1 MLQAIRKKVK
11 EAKAAKGTRGVDDAE
26 GRVGREESSS
36 SGLHVDA
43 DVSDPHDY
51 EDALPSG
58 ESKVVHIHQGDVPL
72 ARASMDPEQPGR
84 DNDSLLTGIPND
96 PKNRSSKRSS
106 YLALLFQGAAMAV
119 DFTMALMSIQTFYYV
134 LGGPPRLYGF
144 TFGSYDLTALLV
156 APLLGFV
163 SDKPK
168 SFKPLFL
175 LCMAINASGNL
186 LYAFTFLGHEWY
198 MMLIARLV
206 AGVGAASLGLG
217 SSYITSTTTMEQRQ
231 KQLVSYRVIQS
242 LARFLGPFVGYIFL
256 GLPTV
261 SSSSSTALKVFNWY
275 TIPGWVAFFV
285 VACIF
290 LVFLWK
296 FHDPTEENEHIVR
309 SQAKIAE
316 NLDERAKEFRTFII
330 IWLSMVFVS
339 TFLQFGYYANLFG
352 LFAGQFHGVSDQYE
366 QWKVFVAVGAGAGT
380 ASITYR
386 TGVKVFPKVF
396 NERVMVI
403 FSSWILFVVYMLV
416 IPFGGSTEI
425 LAEARFYA
433 SSALF
438 GLAVVIG
445 APAVEAVFSKKIT
458 QFQDVVG
465 ENIAKL
471 LGIFYMCQSCGR
483 FAGPLVA
490 GAVTYIATP
499 SGQQNY
505 CPDGETLADDGSPL
519 CAGNTTQACA
529 IFPDQYYVEG
539 CVLKHAVPFFSV
551 FAGIGGVTA
560 ILYMLILKR
569 YWSYK

>member
-1 MLQAIRKKVK
+1 MK
-11 EAKAAKGTRGVDDAE
+11 EAKSGKEAKSATESGLDN
-26 GRVGREESSS
+26 VGEEDVS
-36 SGLHVDA
+36 SGVVH
-43 DVSDPHDY
+43 VSDP
-51 EDALPSG
+51 DASA
-58 ESKVVHIHQGDVPL
+58 E
-72 ARASMDPEQPGR
+72 ARMDPEQPGE

-96 PKNRSSKRSS
+96 ARNRSSKRSS
-106 YLALLFQGAAMAV
+106 YLALLLQGAAMAL

-163 SDKPK
+163 SDKTK
-168 SFKPLFL
+168 KFKFLFL
-175 LCMAINASGNL
+175 MCMIMNASGNL
-186 LYAFTFLGHEWY
+186 IYAFTFLGDEWY
-198 MMLIARLV
+198 MMLIARLI

-231 KQLVSYRVIQS
+231 KQLVTYRVSQS

-285 VACIF
+285 VAFIF
-290 LVFLWK
+290 VFFLWK

-309 SQAKIAE
+309 PQTKVTDNSYSS
-316 NLDERAKEFRTFII
+316 RVKEFRTFMI
-330 IWLSMVFVS
+330 IWLCMVFTS

-352 LFAGQFHGVSDQYE
+352 LFAGQFHGVTDQYE
-366 QWKVFVAVGAGAGT
+366 QWKVFVAVGVGAVM
-380 ASITYR
+380 ASTTYR
-386 TGVKVFPKVF
+386 TGVKVYPKIF

-403 FSSWILFVVYMLV
+403 VSAWIFFVVYMLV

-425 LAEARFYA
+425 LADGRFYA
-433 SSALF
+433 SSGLF
-438 GLAVVIG
+438 GLGVVLG

-505 CPDGETLADDGSPL
+505 CPDGETLADDGTPM

-551 FAGIGGVTA
+551 LAGIGAVTA
-560 ILYMLILKR
+560 VLYMLILKR
-569 YWSYK
+569 YWSYTT

>member
-1 MLQAIRKKVK
+1 MYLAYKAIRKKVK
-11 EAKAAKGTRGVDDAE
+11 EAKSAKEAKRATEPGLDN
-26 GRVGREESSS
+26 VGEEDVS
-36 SGLHVDA
+36 SGVVH
-43 DVSDPHDY
+43 VSDP
-51 EDALPSG
+51 DASADQPH
-58 ESKVVHIHQGDVPL
+58 E
-72 ARASMDPEQPGR
+72 ARMDPEQPR
-84 DNDSLLTGIPND
+84 EDNDSLVTGIPND
-96 PKNRSSKRSS
+96 ARNRSSKRSS
-106 YLALLFQGAAMAV
+106 YLALLLQGAAMAL

-163 SDKPK
+163 SDKTK
-168 SFKPLFL
+168 KFKFLFL
-175 LCMAINASGNL
+175 MCMIMNASGNL
-186 LYAFTFLGHEWY
+186 IYAFTFLGDEWY
-198 MMLIARLV
+198 MMLIARLI

-231 KQLVSYRVIQS
+231 KQLVTYRVSQS

-285 VACIF
+285 VAFIF
-290 LVFLWK
+290 VFFLWK

-309 SQAKIAE
+309 PQTKVTDNS
-316 NLDERAKEFRTFII
+316 NSSRVKEFRTFMI
-330 IWLSMVFVS
+330 IWLCMVFTS

-352 LFAGQFHGVSDQYE
+352 LFAGQFHGVTDQYE
-366 QWKVFVAVGAGAGT
+366 QWKVFVAVGVGAVM
-380 ASITYR
+380 ASTTYR
-386 TGVKVFPKVF
+386 TGVKVYPKIF

-403 FSSWILFVVYMLV
+403 VSAWIFFVVYMLV

-425 LAEARFYA
+425 LADGRFYA
-433 SSALF
+433 SSGLF
-438 GLAVVIG
+438 GLGVVLG

-505 CPDGETLADDGSPL
+505 CPDGETLADDGTPM

-551 FAGIGGVTA
+551 LAGIGAVTA
-560 ILYMLILKR
+560 VLYMLILKR
-569 YWSYK
+569 YWSYTT